1 MQQAKKGLPL
11 DAWAD
16 LPVSAAETEN
26 HPAASELPQPG
37 KGQPQTYSRSATSI
51 QNQFSQKN

>member
-26 HPAASELPQPG
+26 HPAASEQPQPG
-37 KGQPQTYSRSATSI
+37 KGQPQTYSWSATSI
-51 QNQFSQKN
+51 QN